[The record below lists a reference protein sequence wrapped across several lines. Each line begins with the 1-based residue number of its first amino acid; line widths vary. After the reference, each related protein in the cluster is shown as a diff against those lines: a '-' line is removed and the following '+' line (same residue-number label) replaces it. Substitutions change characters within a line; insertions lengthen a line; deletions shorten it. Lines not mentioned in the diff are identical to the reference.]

1 MAAIGYSK
9 PADLIPAE
17 GRPPDGRGTHNC
29 AERGVR
35 TDDAD
40 RRASAGKLAETG
52 VVNCVS
58 LGLAVAGILT
68 EVDW

>member
-1 MAAIGYSK
+1 MAAIGYSN

-17 GRPPDGRGTHNC
+17 GRPAEGRGTHID

-52 VVNCVS
+52 VVYCDS

-68 EVDW
+68 EVGW